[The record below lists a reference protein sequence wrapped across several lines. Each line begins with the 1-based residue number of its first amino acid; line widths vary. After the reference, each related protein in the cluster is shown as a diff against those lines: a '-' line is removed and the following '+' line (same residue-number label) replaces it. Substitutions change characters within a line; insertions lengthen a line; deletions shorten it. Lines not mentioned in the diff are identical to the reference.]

1 MLSNV
6 STGATPTL
14 HWWDSCIGWSLSP
27 GCYQWWW
34 SCPAEEGAPGRGSPL
49 HPSRSLCHSDISWVS
64 PDSNL
69 IRCAF
74 SAWSRPS
81 HQTSSVLAILQ
92 SSVLCDLPYQSSY
105 IFEVFFTTN
114 LSHSSLRAWPDI
126 FISLQHSSCVMLNT
140 GLWLTWERKDEK
152 VSDLKSTYWYQVIHL
167 TQPDPWRWCQ
177 LFDIS
182 NLQCEALKNV

>member
-1 MLSNV
+1 MCLQEPLRHYIDGTVVLVDLYPQVVTNGGEV
-6 STGATPTL
+6 VRLRKVPQAVVL
-14 HWWDSCIGWSLSP
+14 HCILAGP
-27 GCYQWWW
+27 
-34 SCPAEEGAPGRGSPL
+34 
-49 HPSRSLCHSDISWVS
+49 LCHSDVSWVS

-105 IFEVFFTTN
+105 IFEIFFTTN